1 MLFIPTSLFKANLI
15 IMIFLFTVRR
25 ATANC
30 SKNNTTDE
38 NDQIEINAQTGE
50 LASPGYPDFF
60 SDDIQC
66 TWYIYVA
73 RRHSIELEFEFFDFG
88 DAQPC
93 STREDAS
100 YVEVRDGAHR
110 DSQQLGLFCGHA
122 RPDKISTVGRQM
134 WVRFKANRY
143 RSVKFKAKYKAVRG
157 EAGNVTWTH
166 DATYEEILYCMHE
179 T

>member
-1 MLFIPTSLFKANLI
+1 M
-15 IMIFLFTVRR
+15 
-25 ATANC
+25 
-30 SKNNTTDE
+30 
-38 NDQIEINAQTGE
+38 GE
-50 LASPGYPDFF
+50 LASPGYPDSFT
-60 SDDIQC
+60 DDIQC

-88 DAQPC
+88 DSQPC

-122 RPDKISTVGRQM
+122 RPDKISTTGSQM
-134 WVRFKANRY
+134 WVRFKANGY

-157 EAGNVTWTH
+157 EAG
-166 DATYEEILYCMHE
+166 
-179 T
+179 